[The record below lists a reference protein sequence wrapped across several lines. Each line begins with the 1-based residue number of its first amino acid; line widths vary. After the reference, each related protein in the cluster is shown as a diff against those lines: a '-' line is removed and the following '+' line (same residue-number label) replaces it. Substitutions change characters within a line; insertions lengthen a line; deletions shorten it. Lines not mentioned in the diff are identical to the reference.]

1 MEFVNPPLGKPS
13 IKVPSLKIYFFD
25 WMNFDSRSNRHGI
38 LIIILKIFD
47 GILAIVI
54 ELQSINWERDL
65 NNTRY
70 KVIRS
75 SSAIKTWLPLSL
87 AAGVITFLM
96 LSILTSIPLER
107 AIVGSALTAVLV
119 FSGMFF
125 RSFGKEKERY
135 DQ

>member
-1 MEFVNPPLGKPS
+1 V
-13 IKVPSLKIYFFD
+13 
-25 WMNFDSRSNRHGI
+25 I
-38 LIIILKIFD
+38 L
-47 GILAIVI
+47 
-54 ELQSINWERDL
+54 
-65 NNTRY
+65 
-70 KVIRS
+70 S

>member
-1 MEFVNPPLGKPS
+1 
-13 IKVPSLKIYFFD
+13 
-25 WMNFDSRSNRHGI
+25 
-38 LIIILKIFD
+38 
-47 GILAIVI
+47 VI
-54 ELQSINWERDL
+54 GLQSINWEPGL

-70 KVIRS
+70 KVILS

-96 LSILTSIPLER
+96 LSTLTSIPLER

-125 RSFGKEKERY
+125 RLYGKEKERY

>member
-1 MEFVNPPLGKPS
+1 M
-13 IKVPSLKIYFFD
+13 
-25 WMNFDSRSNRHGI
+25 
-38 LIIILKIFD
+38 
-47 GILAIVI
+47 I
-54 ELQSINWERDL
+54 ELQSINWEPGL

-107 AIVGSALTAVLV
+107 AIVGSVLTAVLV

-125 RSFGKEKERY
+125 RSYGKEKERY

>member
-1 MEFVNPPLGKPS
+1 
-13 IKVPSLKIYFFD
+13 
-25 WMNFDSRSNRHGI
+25 
-38 LIIILKIFD
+38 
-47 GILAIVI
+47 
-54 ELQSINWERDL
+54 
-65 NNTRY
+65 
-70 KVIRS
+70 VIRS

-107 AIVGSALTAVLV
+107 AIVGSVLTAVLV

-125 RSFGKEKERY
+125 RSYGKEKERY

>member
-1 MEFVNPPLGKPS
+1 
-13 IKVPSLKIYFFD
+13 
-25 WMNFDSRSNRHGI
+25 
-38 LIIILKIFD
+38 
-47 GILAIVI
+47 
-54 ELQSINWERDL
+54 
-65 NNTRY
+65 
-70 KVIRS
+70 VIRS

-96 LSILTSIPLER
+96 ISILTSIPLER